1 MSFLAAA
8 IRSIQEWSGELEGWQ
23 AELDFVPFAAHLF
36 AVGTQ
41 LLLNEGSARLMVRL
55 DLPAARTDLELLRRE
70 LAEISETTDGP
81 ALYRTIIAALV
92 TVESVLLKEP
102 SLPAALL
109 PFTELTPLR
118 PATSSGKDFRG
129 IGGRVYHWIRPASA
143 LNALRMR
150 RIDDAKSHP
159 PDPMPHPGIYLSRL
173 SLYWDSDPQLPR
185 LIRVPSSPRIA
196 PFFRDSGDDVTI
208 RKRFRLALCPLEGSF
223 YPRFSLKDDG
233 RFFQAHPEN
242 PMEGAAELKTHLEMV
257 IRAATDEKEDIN
269 LILFPELTVDAIA
282 RSGLQEALRERSRV
296 WNSLYG
302 VVAGSFHFQ
311 DEVSDTASSPE
322 RPPVNETVFLDRMGN
337 PVMAHHK
344 KGRFRVT
351 ASKVS
356 PKLFANCPTQDL
368 CKEIFEDVRYGSEF
382 RIFETSLGRLAIL
395 ICADA
400 IAADDRGYLPL
411 IRRLRPDL
419 LLVISMSDET
429 EPFEA
434 FAEEMSHYWIG
445 TVFVNAHCILKEAE
459 AAKTARR
466 ARGEA
471 AVRES
476 QSPAGLQPP
485 KEDRSPHLAAWD
497 LALYEAK
504 GCPPTRGRWK
514 FGHEPECR
522 YFKKS
527 EQRAEGWHALSQDP
541 GPNGISL
548 LRWEDQA
555 LGIVLDLGVHW
566 QD

>member
-1 MSFLAAA
+1 MVLGFIAAA
-8 IRSIQEWSGELEGWQ
+8 IRSIREWSGELEGWQ
-23 AELDFVPFAAHLF
+23 AELDFVPLAAHLF

-55 DLPAARTDLELLRRE
+55 DLPAPRTDLELLRQE
-70 LAEISETTDGP
+70 LAEISEITDEP

-92 TVESVLLKEP
+92 TLESVLLEEP
-102 SLPAALL
+102 SLPAALP
-109 PFTELTPLR
+109 PFTDLTPLR
-118 PATSSGKDFRG
+118 SERPSGEEFRG

-150 RIDDAKSHP
+150 RIDDAKSYP

-185 LIRVPSSPRIA
+185 LTRVPSNPRIA

-208 RKRFRLALCPLEGSF
+208 RKRFRLALCPLEGPF
-223 YPRFSLKDDG
+223 YPRFSLKSDG

-242 PMEGAAELKTHLEMV
+242 PMEGAVDLKTHLEMV
-257 IRAATDEKEDIN
+257 VREATDEDVN
-269 LILFPELTVDAIA
+269 LILLPELTVDAFA
-282 RSGLQEALRERSRV
+282 RSGLQDALRESSRV

-302 VVAGSFHFQ
+302 VVAGSFHFLG
-311 DEVSDTASSPE
+311 EASNTASCPE
-322 RPPVNETVFLDRMGN
+322 RPPVNETVFLDRTGS
-337 PVMAHHK
+337 PVMAHRK
-344 KGRFRVT
+344 KGRFRIT
-351 ASKVS
+351 ASRVS
-356 PKLFANCPTQDL
+356 PKFFANCPAEGL
-368 CKEIFEDVRYGSEF
+368 PKEIFEDIRYGSEL

-411 IRRLRPDL
+411 IRRVRPDL

-459 AAKTARR
+459 AAKTAR
-466 ARGEA
+466 EA
-471 AVRES
+471 QEVAVRES
-476 QSPAGLQPP
+476 QGLTGLQPP
-485 KEDRSPHLAAWD
+485 KKDRPPHLATWN

-504 GCPPTRGRWK
+504 GCPSTRGRWK
-514 FGHEPECR
+514 FGHEPECL

-548 LRWEDQA
+548 LRGEDQT
-555 LGIVLDLGVHW
+555 LGIILDLGVHW